1 MTIQEQPAIS
11 IPDQEYTRLQDLLLS
26 QTVPLKSR
34 FRALFTLKSV
44 KSDRAVDIIAKAFTD
59 PSALLRH
66 ELAYVLGQM
75 KNPHA
80 IGVLAEVLARKS
92 EDCMVRHEAAEAIG
106 AIGQESSLSIL
117 EQYKTIDQEP
127 SRVVRETVELAIERI
142 HYESN
147 KKKAALE
154 PSSSSSKEEQNPGYS
169 SIDPAPALETTITKP
184 SESEG
189 SKIKKMST
197 KEVGAILLNPE
208 LPLFMRYKAMFAL
221 RNRGDTESVLEL
233 AKGFGDDS
241 ALFRHE
247 IAYVFGQMQHIA
259 SVPSLIETLS
269 KPHEEAMVR
278 HEAAEALGSIAT
290 PECFQ
295 VLEKFK
301 TDSAQVVKDSC
312 VIGLDMAEFEAS
324 GEFQY
329 AEKVET
335 VADMKGETRMEA

>member
-1 MTIQEQPAIS
+1 MVLETAVE
-11 IPDQEYTRLQDLLLS
+11 IPDAEYLRLEEILLNTTTPS
-26 QTVPLKSR
+26 VALKSR

-80 IGVLAEVLARKS
+80 IPVLAGVLASKD

-106 AIGQESSLSIL
+106 AIGQESSIEIL
-117 EQYKTIDQEP
+117 EQYKTVEQES

-142 HYESN
+142 HYEVN
-147 KKKAALE
+147 QRKIGG
-154 PSSSSSKEEQNPGYS
+154 KEADSGYS
-169 SIDPAPALETTITKP
+169 SIDPAPALETKK
-184 SESEG
+184 SEG
-189 SKIKKMST
+189 AKIKEMST
-197 KEVGAILLNPE
+197 KEVGEVLMNTE
-208 LPLFMRYKAMFAL
+208 LPLFLRYKAMFAL
-221 RNRGDTESVLEL
+221 RNRGNTEAVLEL
-233 AKGFGDDS
+233 AKGFCDES

-247 IAYVFGQMQHIA
+247 IAYVFGQMQHVA

-269 KPHEEAMVR
+269 RPGEEAMVR

-295 VLEKFK
+295 VLEQFK
-301 TDSAQVVKDSC
+301 ADEAQVVKESC

-324 GEFQY
+324 GDFQY

-335 VADMKGETRMEA
+335 VTEMKGETRNVV